1 MERITTWNRKHV
13 LLADALYAVI
23 ISIFFTLMAGTND
36 SNPGIIAYFDHTV
49 MAFWSFVLM
58 VPVAMR
64 RWKPQMATL
73 LFAGLVVVQLAFG
86 PSMVYADLMAPWM
99 LYSAIVYAD
108 PRNSKAFIL
117 LAVAIGA
124 LASPVIIWSADA
136 GPILN
141 QGVPFDGLS
150 PLETCSG
157 TYIYGLSGDCA
168 TTITTSSVAIFIF
181 IAVYLF
187 AAIIVAYWQ
196 RARRITVSMMHER
209 NDALQAKEDEER
221 HIAALAERARIA
233 RDMHDVVAH
242 TLSIIIIQSDGGRY
256 AGANNPA
263 LARQTMET
271 IRHESERA
279 LHDMKRLLGVFGG
292 SDHADYAD
300 VDALIDQRRVKLVVD
315 LKPALTEEVLRER
328 IAREIADMEPTEFFT
343 ELLRK
348 LVPKPLVLTLVHEMD
363 VNGKNY
369 VSKITEEQIG
379 RLIKTLKGFT
389 FPLTDYAPFEYA
401 VVTAGGVRCDEVNRY
416 TMESLKVKGLY
427 FAGEVLDL
435 DANTG
440 GYNLQI
446 AFSTGRLAG
455 QLKQ

>member
-1 MERITTWNRKHV
+1 MGRVTARDTLNRMGIMERITTWNRKHV

-23 ISIFFTLMAGTND
+23 IPIFFTLMAGTND

-108 PRNSKAFIL
+108 PRNSKAFIV

-233 RDMHDVVAH
+233 REIHDNVGHQLTRASLQAEALRVVHADEPGVAADFADVKRTVDEALQLVRTSVH
-242 TLSIIIIQSDGGRY
+242 ALNDNAVDLSVQLERIVEGTRSDGGPQIELEVM
-256 AGANNPA
+256 AEHAPANVANCFA
-263 LARQTMET
+263 A
-271 IRHESERA
+271 
-279 LHDMKRLLGVFGG
+279 
-292 SDHADYAD
+292 
-300 VDALIDQRRVKLVVD
+300 
-315 LKPALTEEVLRER
+315 VLREALSNTMR
-328 IAREIADMEPTEFFT
+328 HACAQTVTVRCMEHPSFYQLIVTDDGVGEVQASGRGTAEGMGLAAMRRRLEGLVLGAGGRRVFAT
-343 ELLRK
+343 
-348 LVPKPLVLTLVHEMD
+348 VPKQQGDE
-363 VNGKNY
+363 
-369 VSKITEEQIG
+369 G
-379 RLIKTLKGFT
+379 R
-389 FPLTDYAPFEYA
+389 
-401 VVTAGGVRCDEVNRY
+401 
-416 TMESLKVKGLY
+416 
-427 FAGEVLDL
+427 
-435 DANTG
+435 
-440 GYNLQI
+440 
-446 AFSTGRLAG
+446 
-455 QLKQ
+455 

>member
-1 MERITTWNRKHV
+1 MGRVTARDTLNRMGIMERITTWNRKHV

-108 PRNSKAFIL
+108 PRNSKAFIV

-168 TTITTSSVAIFIF
+168 TTMTTSSVAIFMF

-233 RDMHDVVAH
+233 RDMHDV
-242 TLSIIIIQSDGGRY
+242 G
-256 AGANNPA
+256 AGTRAP
-263 LARQTMET
+263 T
-271 IRHESERA
+271 IRRWPG
-279 LHDMKRLLGVFGG
+279 RPW
-292 SDHADYAD
+292 
-300 VDALIDQRRVKLVVD
+300 RRSVMN
-315 LKPALTEEVLRER
+315 RS
-328 IAREIADMEPTEFFT
+328 ARCTT
-343 ELLRK
+343 
-348 LVPKPLVLTLVHEMD
+348 
-363 VNGKNY
+363 
-369 VSKITEEQIG
+369 
-379 RLIKTLKGFT
+379 
-389 FPLTDYAPFEYA
+389 
-401 VVTAGGVRCDEVNRY
+401 
-416 TMESLKVKGLY
+416 
-427 FAGEVLDL
+427 
-435 DANTG
+435 
-440 GYNLQI
+440 
-446 AFSTGRLAG
+446 
-455 QLKQ
+455 

>member
-1 MERITTWNRKHV
+1 
-13 LLADALYAVI
+13 
-23 ISIFFTLMAGTND
+23 
-36 SNPGIIAYFDHTV
+36 
-49 MAFWSFVLM
+49 
-58 VPVAMR
+58 
-64 RWKPQMATL
+64 
-73 LFAGLVVVQLAFG
+73 
-86 PSMVYADLMAPWM
+86 M

-108 PRNSKAFIL
+108 PRNSKAFIV

-141 QGVPFDGLS
+141 QARGPSDGLS

-157 TYIYGLSGDCA
+157 TYIYGPSGDCA
-168 TTITTSSVAIFIF
+168 TTMTTSSVAIFIF

-279 LHDMKRLLGVFGG
+279 LHEHDHDLLGVFGG
-292 SDHADYAD
+292 SPHADYAD
-300 VDALIDQRRVKLVVD
+300 VDALIAPGTYRGTRHRRARFARPC
-315 LKPALTEEVLRER
+315 PA
-328 IAREIADMEPTEFFT
+328 MHGEPT
-343 ELLRK
+343 
-348 LVPKPLVLTLVHEMD
+348 VL
-363 VNGKNY
+363 GA
-369 VSKITEEQIG
+369 SG
-379 RLIKTLKGFT
+379 R
-389 FPLTDYAPFEYA
+389 APPS
-401 VVTAGGVRCDEVNRY
+401 TAWCRR
-416 TMESLKVKGLY
+416 
-427 FAGEVLDL
+427 
-435 DANTG
+435 
-440 GYNLQI
+440 
-446 AFSTGRLAG
+446 R
-455 QLKQ
+455 

>member
-108 PRNSKAFIL
+108 PRNSKAFIV

-141 QGVPFDGLS
+141 QGVSFDGLS

-168 TTITTSSVAIFIF
+168 TTIATSSVAIFIF

-300 VDALIDQRRVKLVVD
+300 VDALIDQADAAAGMGCTIRKTVSGQPRVAALRCRQWPRRVIVVGWPQARLRTD
-315 LKPALTEEVLRER
+315 RHARANRRGRRQRDQWPAAWRRLR
-328 IAREIADMEPTEFFT
+328 
-343 ELLRK
+343 
-348 LVPKPLVLTLVHEMD
+348 
-363 VNGKNY
+363 
-369 VSKITEEQIG
+369 
-379 RLIKTLKGFT
+379 
-389 FPLTDYAPFEYA
+389 
-401 VVTAGGVRCDEVNRY
+401 GVRLRAVQHCLNAVR
-416 TMESLKVKGLY
+416 GCC
-427 FAGEVLDL
+427 AGVRKPERGVFRCGVFGRGNHAD
-435 DANTG
+435 G
-440 GYNLQI
+440 GPDDRNGFNGDGYRECR
-446 AFSTGRLAG
+446 GR
-455 QLKQ
+455 Q

>member
-108 PRNSKAFIL
+108 PRNSKAFIV

-141 QGVPFDGLS
+141 QGVSFDGLS

-157 TYIYGLSGDCA
+157 TYIYLSL
-168 TTITTSSVAIFIF
+168 I
-181 IAVYLF
+181 
-187 AAIIVAYWQ
+187 
-196 RARRITVSMMHER
+196 
-209 NDALQAKEDEER
+209 
-221 HIAALAERARIA
+221 HI
-233 RDMHDVVAH
+233 
-242 TLSIIIIQSDGGRY
+242 
-256 AGANNPA
+256 
-263 LARQTMET
+263 
-271 IRHESERA
+271 
-279 LHDMKRLLGVFGG
+279 
-292 SDHADYAD
+292 
-300 VDALIDQRRVKLVVD
+300 
-315 LKPALTEEVLRER
+315 
-328 IAREIADMEPTEFFT
+328 
-343 ELLRK
+343 
-348 LVPKPLVLTLVHEMD
+348 
-363 VNGKNY
+363 
-369 VSKITEEQIG
+369 
-379 RLIKTLKGFT
+379 
-389 FPLTDYAPFEYA
+389 
-401 VVTAGGVRCDEVNRY
+401 
-416 TMESLKVKGLY
+416 
-427 FAGEVLDL
+427 
-435 DANTG
+435 
-440 GYNLQI
+440 
-446 AFSTGRLAG
+446 
-455 QLKQ
+455 